1 MAGFDIFDTIEE
13 LRQKG
18 DAFCVATVLRTADAT
33 SAKAGGKAVITR
45 DGCIFG
51 HLGGACVQR
60 VVRASAQEAI
70 AVGIPKMIRVKPS
83 EKVVAMTDPDGVET
97 FKSGC
102 PSGGTV
108 DLLIE
113 PYQHAPRLIIFGD
126 SPIAH
131 ALAAHAALS
140 GLRVCLPEGSES
152 SVEFIGFDPND
163 LSALGVEPR
172 DFAVVASQGKG
183 DGAALKSALESP
195 ARRVSMVASHR
206 KAKVLCER
214 LEVQGMTVEQTSRL
228 KSPAGLDIHAIDPHE
243 IALSILAE
251 IILWRNSDNSK
262 ETSHDEKMA

>member
-1 MAGFDIFDTIEE
+1 MAGFDIFDTIEQ
-13 LRQKG
+13 LRQQG

-33 SAKAGGKAVITR
+33 SAKAGGKAVVTR
-45 DGCIFG
+45 DGRILG

-60 VVRASAQEAI
+60 VVRASAQEALT
-70 AVGIPKMIRVKPS
+70 GGFPKMIRVKPS
-83 EKVVAMTDPDGVET
+83 DKVVAMTDPDGVET

-113 PYQHAPRLIIFGD
+113 PYQHAPRLIIFGE

-131 ALAAHAALS
+131 ALAEHAALI

-152 SVEFIGFDPND
+152 EVDFTSFDPEN

-183 DGAALKSALESP
+183 DGAALKAALETP
-195 ARRVSMVASHR
+195 ARRVSMVASRR
-206 KAKVLCER
+206 KAEVLCDR
-214 LEVQGMTVEQTSRL
+214 LEAQGLSSAQTKRL

-251 IILWRNSDNSK
+251 IILWRNSYNSE
-262 ETSHDEKMA
+262 ETSHEEKMA

>member
-13 LRQKG
+13 LRSKG

-33 SAKAGGKAVITR
+33 SAKAGGKAAITR
-45 DGCIFG
+45 NGRILG

-60 VVRASAQEAI
+60 AVRASAQEAF
-70 AVGIPKMIRVKPS
+70 ASGTPKMIRVKPS
-83 EKVVAMTDPDGVET
+83 DKVVAMADSDGVQT

-113 PYQHAPRLIIFGD
+113 PYQHAPRLIIFGE

-131 ALAAHAALS
+131 ALASHAVLT
-140 GLRVCLPEGSES
+140 GLRVCLPEGSDS
-152 SVEFIGFDPND
+152 SVDFVSFDPD
-163 LSALGVEPR
+163 DVTALGVEPR
-172 DFAVVASQGKG
+172 DFVVVASQGQG
-183 DGAALKSALESP
+183 DGAALKAALETR
-195 ARRVSMVASHR
+195 ARRVSLVASRR
-206 KAKVLCER
+206 KAQVLCDR
-214 LEVQGMTVEQTSRL
+214 LVAQGLAPEKTKRL
-228 KSPAGLDIHAIDPHE
+228 KSPAGLDIGAIDPHE

-251 IILWRNSDNSK
+251 IILWRNSDTSE